1 VREVIMSKTH
11 SPTHFNGET
20 DNFYDPTFP
29 VDINARMRVP
39 KSIRVNGDYPDE
51 DIAVANRVAWN
62 QIPGMEKFEMHV
74 PERILVVGQEQHV
87 GTKAPPPEIVLENA
101 VMRTEPAIVRVQT
114 PPRILTLDNHYFPA
128 VDEDD
133 PPDHANEVAKPVDVV
148 PRTYNV
154 ETQITRHVRE
164 QTPFNAL
171 DVSLQPSEEVQH
183 LRRQVGK
190 LNRRVMALEL
200 DMLHRQQ
207 RDKLLYIATIA
218 YFILKAFSWIT
229 RN

>member
-1 VREVIMSKTH
+1 MSKTH
-11 SPTHFNGET
+11 SPSHFNGEI
-20 DNFYDPTFP
+20 DNFYESM
-29 VDINARMRVP
+29 DINTRMQVP
-39 KSIRVNGDYPDE
+39 KSIRVNGDYPNE
-51 DIAVANRVAWN
+51 EITITNRATWN
-62 QIPGMEKFEMHV
+62 QIPGMEKLEMHV
-74 PERILVVGQEQHV
+74 PDRILVVGQEQHV

-133 PPDHANEVAKPVDVV
+133 PLEHHNEVVKSMDVV
-148 PRTYNV
+148 PKTYNA
-154 ETQITRHVRE
+154 ETQITRQVRE

-171 DVSLQPSEEVQH
+171 DVSLPPSEEVQH